1 MKTNKVKE
9 LGVILCVMVC
19 VFFVSYY
26 MKSESRV
33 EEYPY
38 NEMKVENLRPDV
50 VRESRVFEN
59 ISVDTPD

>member
-9 LGVILCVMVC
+9 LGVILCVMMC
-19 VFFVSYY
+19 VFIVSHY

-38 NEMKVENLRPDV
+38 NEVKVENLRPDV

-59 ISVDTPD
+59 TSVDTPD

>member
-1 MKTNKVKE
+1 M
-9 LGVILCVMVC
+9 CDDVC
-19 VFFVSYY
+19 VFIVSHY

-38 NEMKVENLRPDV
+38 NEVKVEKLRPDV

-59 ISVDTPD
+59 ISVDTQD